1 MKQRCDRDQVRGQ
14 LNFITYK
21 YLFLN
26 CFLLLEYV
34 AEIVQLKMLLPF
46 DFV

>member
-1 MKQRCDRDQVRGQ
+1 MKQLCDRDKVRGQ
-14 LNFITYK
+14 LNFIICK

-34 AEIVQLKMLLPF
+34 VEIVQLKMLLPF